1 MVQHAA
7 CIKQNITMG
16 KQLEN
21 KKKLT
26 VGAQGR
32 QRVGSAG
39 LELGIRWIVFN
50 VAEAEIVK
58 VRVQGHP
65 PVNKTR
71 SRYIQLPVRTR
82 IKIKMNAP
90 VLDATR
96 VFAPRYFHA
105 TGVFPLVRPAVL
117 YDPVRLGDS
126 VLVLVRLALLKNTT
140 SF

>member
-7 CIKQNITMG
+7 
-16 KQLEN
+16 
-21 KKKLT
+21 

-126 VLVLVRLALLKNTT
+126 VLVLVRLALLKNTM

>member
-1 MVQHAA
+1 VVQHAA
-7 CIKQNITMG
+7 
-16 KQLEN
+16 
-21 KKKLT
+21 

-32 QRVGSAG
+32 QRVGAAG
-39 LELGIRWIVFN
+39 LELGIRWIVFD

-65 PVNKTR
+65 
-71 SRYIQLPVRTR
+71 
-82 IKIKMNAP
+82 P